1 MFAIFR
7 LVEDVVVASHVACLE
22 VENQC
27 GVNGFAHNTGFEME
41 VATEGASRVA
51 CQSDGVASF
60 HFAVDAGEVLGEVA
74 VDSFEA
80 VMVADDNIIAIATA
94 FISHH
99 AYFSAEGCTNGVA
112 CIGFDINTF
121 VHSAEAGAVAEIAGY
136 NTMVD
141 GHSKISQVDFEVLG
155 YSGFRVAV
163 GVLGVPIR
171 IEPIAIVSAFSFFN
185 LKVLQRDRIY
195 GFQLAVNRSLTG
207 QQVLSVGGNC
217 QSAQEEGC

>member
-1 MFAIFR
+1 MLAILC

-22 VENQC
+22 IENQS
-27 GVNGFAHNTGFEME
+27 GVNSFAHDTGFEME
-41 VATEGASRVA
+41 VASEGASRVA

-80 VMVADDNIIAIATA
+80 VMVADHYKITITTA

-99 AYFSAEGCTNGVA
+99 AYFSAEGCANGVA
-112 CIGFDINTF
+112 RIGFDVNTF

-141 GHSKISQVDFEVLG
+141 RHCKISQVDFEVLG